1 MHLYTAASH
10 MVHRSLRLDPLLTRK
25 DCGNAEWPSL
35 LAHVTSSYNINS
47 TIGPSQRSHH
57 LVLPAIPGHIIICCH
72 LQNSLQTYHS
82 LIWHAHRSRIGTSG
96 VDRIM
101 ASRQLLVSL
110 SRLLVL
116 WYLVGW
122 SKVSSDLVSSVLC
135 FLVRVTPSFHLP
147 FVLLFSTSSLGPAS
161 SLQPHDRYRSAD
173 LRHERTYVHLPEKVL
188 VKIARE

>member
-82 LIWHAHRSRIGTSG
+82 LIWHAHRSRIGTDESTNLDEIFWCRSNHG
-96 VDRIM
+96 FST
-101 ASRQLLVSL
+101 ASCFSFASARLMI
-110 SRLLVL
+110 SR
-116 WYLVGW
+116 WMIQSFFWFG
-122 SKVSSDLVSSVLC
+122 
-135 FLVRVTPSFHLP
+135 FLRS
-147 FVLLFSTSSLGPAS
+147 LFSCSRYSILPSSL
-161 SLQPHDRYRSAD
+161 RSAF
-173 LRHERTYVHLPEKVL
+173 LHIVAGSRIFPPTTR
-188 VKIARE
+188 